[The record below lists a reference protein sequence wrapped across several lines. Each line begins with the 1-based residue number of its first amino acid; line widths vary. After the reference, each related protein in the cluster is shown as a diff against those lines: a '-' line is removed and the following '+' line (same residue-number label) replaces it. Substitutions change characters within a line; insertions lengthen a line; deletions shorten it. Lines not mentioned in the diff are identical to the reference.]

1 MAFEQLI
8 HEYLTNIDALE
19 AAVKDLSPSELSFRP
34 AAEQTAGAWS
44 IQEVVLHLA
53 DCELV
58 YCDRMKRVIAE
69 DNPTLQGFDENKWV
83 GALQYLDQSVDEAIQ
98 LMRLSRKQMSRVL
111 KVLPES
117 AFNRFGTHTE
127 RGKLTLMELVNGAIQ
142 HLNHHLKFVLKK
154 RAVMG
159 M

>member
-1 MAFEQLI
+1 MAFDSVIQ
-8 HEYLTNIDALE
+8 EYLSNLDALD
-19 AAVKDLSPSELSFRP
+19 AALKDLTPSELSFKP
-34 AAEQTAGAWS
+34 VAEQNAGAWS
-44 IQEVVLHLA
+44 IQELVMHLA

-69 DNPTLQGFDENKWV
+69 DNPTLQGFDENKWAS
-83 GALQYLDQSVDEAIQ
+83 ALLYPDQSVDEAVQ

-127 RGKLTLMELVNGAIQ
+127 RGKLTLMELVNGAIS
-142 HLNHHLKFVLKK
+142 HLNHHLQFVLKK
-154 RAVMG
+154 RAVLG
-159 M
+159 K